1 MKRIMSAFLA
11 LMLTFSC
18 TIVAQAEVTNNP
30 STSVTTSPR
39 EILSVTSDLQSIH
52 SSGGVVIISIRYTY
66 SYEPSNVT
74 GKYITGIQYG
84 TIKSWDGW
92 HYVSNLNVNVLGT
105 TYANNRQ
112 IAYIPVSYNAGLG
125 SGTPFTVYDTLILSM
140 YG

>member
-1 MKRIMSAFLA
+1 MKKIMSAFLA

-18 TIVAQAEVTNNP
+18 ALVTRAEDTNNT
-30 STSVTTSPR
+30 STTVTTSPR

-52 SSGGVVIISIRYTY
+52 PAGGVVIISIRYTY
-66 SYEPSNVT
+66 SYEPSNAT

-92 HYVSNLNVNVLGT
+92 FYVSNLNVNVLGT
-105 TYANNRQ
+105 TYANNNQ
-112 IAYIPVSYNAGLG
+112 IAYIPVSYEAGLG
-125 SGTPFTVYDTLILSM
+125 AGTPITVYDTLVLSM